1 MKGVSMRLSSGR
13 VLRAALAGAA
23 AVAVAAA
30 LAACGTSSSQAAQ
43 GSLGQEL
50 KGAHF
55 TVGSKDFSE
64 SIILGQ
70 ITMQLL
76 TAHGATVTDKTNI
89 KGSTNTRTALT
100 SSNIDMYWEYTGTGW
115 VTYLKHTTPIPD
127 PQQQYD
133 AVAKEDLSTNKI
145 VWGAPAPL
153 NNTYAFAI
161 RKEKATELGVKSL
174 SDLQQLVQSKPDQA
188 TFCIESEFST
198 RDDGWPG
205 LQKAYGLSVPKNNV
219 KLLDTG
225 VIYSE
230 TKKGQ
235 TCNFGEVFATDGRI
249 ASLGL
254 TVLTDDKKFFPVYNA
269 ALTMRQ
275 DTDTRYPDIRKII
288 DPVAAKLTNE
298 VMQQLNAKVDAGGE
312 EPATVAKDWL
322 SAQGL
327 LK

>member
-1 MKGVSMRLSSGR
+1 MPVTFAPRA
-13 VLRAALAGAA
+13 LRAVTAG
-23 AVAVAAA
+23 AAA
-30 LAACGTSSSQAAQ
+30 LAAVAALTACSSNSGQAAQ

-64 SIILGQ
+64 SILLGQ

-100 SSNIDMYWEYTGTGW
+100 SGDIDMYWEYTGTGW

-133 AVAKEDLSTNKI
+133 AVAKEDLSANKV
-145 VWGAPAPL
+145 VWGKAAPL

-161 RKEKATELGVKSL
+161 RKEKAAELGVKNL
-174 SDLQQLVQSKPDQA
+174 SDLAQLIATKPDQA

-205 LQKAYGLSVPKNNV
+205 LQKAYGLTVPKSNV

-254 TVLTDDKKFFPVYNA
+254 VVLNDDKKFFPVYNA
-269 ALTMRQ
+269 ALTLRQ
-275 DTDTRYPDIRKII
+275 DTDSKYPDIRKIL
-288 DPVAAKLTNE
+288 DPVAAKLTTE
-298 VMQQLNAKVDAGGE
+298 VMQQLNAKVDAEGQ

-322 SAQGL
+322 AAQGSA
-327 LK
+327 K

>member
-1 MKGVSMRLSSGR
+1 MPVSLVPRA
-13 VLRAALAGAA
+13 LRAATAG
-23 AVAVAAA
+23 AAA
-30 LAACGTSSSQAAQ
+30 LAAVAALTACGSSASGQAAQ

-100 SSNIDMYWEYTGTGW
+100 SGDIDMYWEYTGTGW

-127 PQQQYD
+127 PAQQYD
-133 AVAKEDLSTNKI
+133 AVAKEDLTANKI

-161 RKEKATELGVKSL
+161 RKDKAAQLGVKTL
-174 SDLQQLVQSKPDQA
+174 SDLEQLVASKPDQA

-205 LQKAYGLSVPKNNV
+205 LQKAYNLNVPKNNV

-230 TKKGQ
+230 TAKGQ

-254 TVLTDDKKFFPVYNA
+254 VVLTDDKKFFPVYNA
-269 ALTMRQ
+269 ALTLRQ
-275 DTDTRYPDIRKII
+275 DTDTKYPDIRKIL
-288 DPVAAKLTNE
+288 DPIAAKLTTE
-298 VMQQLNAKVDAGGE
+298 VMQQLNAKVDAQGE

-322 SAQGL
+322 ASQGVAQ
-327 LK
+327 

>member
-1 MKGVSMRLSSGR
+1 MPVSFVPRA
-13 VLRAALAGAA
+13 LRAATAG
-23 AVAVAAA
+23 AAA
-30 LAACGTSSSQAAQ
+30 LAAVAALTACGSSTSGQAAQ

-100 SSNIDMYWEYTGTGW
+100 SGDIDMYWEYTGTGW

-133 AVAKEDLSTNKI
+133 AVAKEDLSTNKV

-161 RKEKATELGVKSL
+161 RKEKAAELGVKNL
-174 SDLQQLVQSKPDQA
+174 SDLTQLIATKPDQA

-205 LQKAYGLSVPKNNV
+205 LQKAYGLTVPKSNV

-254 TVLTDDKKFFPVYNA
+254 VVLTDDKKFFPVYNA
-269 ALTMRQ
+269 ALTLRQ
-275 DTDTRYPDIRKII
+275 DTDSKYPDIRKIL
-288 DPVAAKLTNE
+288 DPIAAKLTTE
-298 VMQQLNAKVDAGGE
+298 VMQQLNAKVDADGQ
-312 EPATVAKDWL
+312 EPATVARDWL
-322 SAQGL
+322 ASQGAAQ
-327 LK
+327 

>member
-1 MKGVSMRLSSGR
+1 MSTFSRRAFTAGT
-13 VLRAALAGAA
+13 AALLAG
-23 AVAVAAA
+23 VV
-30 LAACGTSSSQAAQ
+30 LAGCGSSAKTVKQ

-50 KGAHF
+50 KGATF

-70 ITMQLL
+70 ITMDLL
-76 TAHGATVTDKTNI
+76 RAHGATVNDKTNI

-115 VTYLKHTTPIPD
+115 VTYLKHTKPIPD
-127 PQQQYD
+127 AQQQYD
-133 AVAKEDLSTNKI
+133 AVAKEDLAANKI
-145 VWGAPAPL
+145 VWGKPAPL

-161 RKEKATELGVKSL
+161 RKDKATELGVTKL
-174 SDLQQLVQSKPDQA
+174 SDLANLIQTKPNEA

-205 LQKAYGLSVPKNNV
+205 MTKAYGMNVPKSNV
-219 KLLDTG
+219 KSLDTG

-249 ASLGL
+249 ASMGL
-254 TVLTDDKKFFPVYNA
+254 TVLQDDKHFFPVYNA
-269 ALTMRQ
+269 ALTLRQ
-275 DTDTRYPDIRKII
+275 DTATKYPQIQQYLE
-288 DPVAAKLTNE
+288 PVAAKLTDD
-298 VMQQLNAKVDAGGE
+298 VMQQLNAKVDADGLQ
-312 EPATVAKDWL
+312 PSKVAHDWL
-322 SAQGL
+322 TQQGFV
-327 LK
+327 K

>member
-1 MKGVSMRLSSGR
+1 MRLSAASR
-13 VLRAALAGAA
+13 ATRAAVSGAA
-23 AVAVAAA
+23 TIAAVAA
-30 LAACGTSSSQAAQ
+30 LAACGNDSTQANQ

-50 KGAHF
+50 KGAKF

-76 TAHGATVTDKTNI
+76 SGHGATVIDKTNI
-89 KGSTNTRTALT
+89 KGSTNTRTALM
-100 SSNIDMYWEYTGTGW
+100 SGDIDMYWEYTGTGW
-115 VTYLKHTTPIPD
+115 ITYLKKTTPIPD
-127 PQQQYD
+127 PKQQYD
-133 AVAKEDLSTNKI
+133 AVAKEDLSANKV

-161 RKEKATELGVKSL
+161 RKEKASELGVKTL
-174 SDLQQLVQSKPDQA
+174 SDLKQLVSSKPDQA

-205 LQKAYGLSVPKNNV
+205 LQKAYGIDVPKNNV

-225 VIYSE
+225 VIYTE

-254 TVLTDDKKFFPVYNA
+254 TVLDDDKKFFPVYNA
-269 ALTMRQ
+269 ALTLRQ
-275 DTDTRYPDIRKII
+275 DTDQKYQDIRKII

-298 VMQQLNAKVDAGGE
+298 VMQQLNAKVDADGQ
-312 EPATVAKDWL
+312 EPSKVAKDWL
-322 SAQGL
+322 TSQGF